1 MSCNS
6 IASSLDDEQTHARKQ
21 RYHVLQHITLALLV
35 SLLCFSTPARA
46 ETPDDQKAL
55 AGLSDVKV
63 AFDLTSGDGKQLLT
77 QLNVIDET
85 RQSLISQGVT
95 PHFVLAF
102 RGPATKL
109 VQTDPSQVKAEDREY
124 TAKIAQKVKELQ
136 AAKGVESMEQC
147 SVAIR
152 LAGTKPENVLPGVTV
167 VGNGWISLMSY
178 QSKGYGYIAP

>member
-1 MSCNS
+1 MNRAAIVSSSCR
-6 IASSLDDEQTHARKQ
+6 AQVHARGQ
-21 RYHVLQHITLALLV
+21 QYSCLRRSILALPV
-35 SLLCFSTPARA
+35 ALLFLASPATA
-46 ETPDDQKAL
+46 EAPNDQKAL
-55 AGLSDVKV
+55 AGLSDVKA
-63 AFDLTSGDGKQLLT
+63 AFDITSGDGKQLLN

-109 VQTDPSQVKAEDREY
+109 VQIDQSQVKPEDREY
-124 TAKIAQKVKELQ
+124 TAKIAQKVRELQ
-136 AAKGVESMEQC
+136 TARGVESVEQC